1 MITLAAGARAARLS
15 LRRFSLG
22 DVTESSRSTA
32 ASSPRT
38 PSRGTAASSP
48 RTPSRGTAAL
58 IVECLENEGVTH
70 VFGIP
75 GEENIR
81 LVDAIARSSIRYV
94 LARHEQGASFMAEV
108 YGRLTGRAGVC
119 SATLGPGAINL
130 LLGTADATTNS
141 TPLIALSA
149 QVGMNRSFKESHQG
163 VDLVPMFAPV
173 TKWSALVA
181 TPGAVPEMIRKAFKL
196 AQTERPGA
204 VYLAIP
210 EDVEQAEAQGEPL
223 RVNVPRPDE
232 PSPGQVERAAAL
244 LRAARSPIVL
254 AGHGAARA
262 GAGPALRR
270 FAETLGVPVATTFH
284 GKGVFPDDH
293 PLALGAVGFM
303 RHNYVNFGFDRADL
317 IIAVGYELQEFD
329 PARINPRG
337 DTRIIHLHR
346 FPAEVDAHYDVAV
359 GLHSDIGRS
368 LDALAEAVTPRVK
381 ETAAAPGGAKPSGNR
396 IRALLAAE
404 LARGQRDDRFPLAPA
419 RIVADTR
426 TALRREDIVLVDTG
440 ALKMWM
446 ARLYPTYEPST
457 CLISN
462 GLSTMAWTVPGA
474 IGAKIARPD
483 RRVLVATGDGAF
495 LMNSQEIETALRLG
509 LAFVV
514 LIWVDD
520 AYGLISWKMDLE
532 IGRNVDTRFANPD
545 FVTYAES
552 FGATGYRITS
562 AGELLPALRAALAA
576 NTVSV
581 IACPVDYAANLEL
594 IESLGDLDESL
605 S

>member
-1 MITLAAGARAARLS
+1 
-15 LRRFSLG
+15 
-22 DVTESSRSTA
+22 VTD
-32 ASSPRT
+32 SP
-38 PSRGTAASSP
+38 A
-48 RTPSRGTAAL
+48 GTAAL
-58 IVECLENEGVTH
+58 IVSCLENEGVTH

-81 LVDAIARSSIRYV
+81 LVDAISRSSIRYV

-163 VDLVPMFAPV
+163 VDLVSMFAPV

-210 EDVEQAEAQGEPL
+210 EDVEQAPAQGEPL
-223 RVNVPRPDE
+223 PVNVPRPDE
-232 PSPGQVERAAAL
+232 PSRGQVERAAAL
-244 LRAARSPIVL
+244 LRAAARPIVL

-270 FAETLGVPVATTFH
+270 FAEMLGIPVATTFH
-284 GKGVFPDDH
+284 GKGVFRDDH

-303 RHNYVNFGFDRADL
+303 RRDYVNFGFDRADL
-317 IIAVGYELQEFD
+317 IVAVGYELQEFD
-329 PARINPRG
+329 PARINPDG
-337 DTRIIHLHR
+337 DTKIIHVHR

-359 GLHSDIGRS
+359 GLHSDIGGS
-368 LDALAEAVTPRVK
+368 LDALAGAVGPRP
-381 ETAAAPGGAKPSGNR
+381 AGAVGQV
-396 IRALLAAE
+396 RALLAAE

-426 TALRREDIVLVDTG
+426 AAMRREDIVLVDTG

-446 ARLYPTYEPST
+446 ARLYPTYEPNT

-509 LAFVV
+509 LAFVI

-532 IGRNVDTRFANPD
+532 IGRNVDTRFGNPD
-545 FVTYAES
+545 FVAYAES

-562 AGELLPALRAALAA
+562 ADGLLPALRAALAA
-576 NTVSV
+576 DTVSV

>member
-1 MITLAAGARAARLS
+1 
-15 LRRFSLG
+15 
-22 DVTESSRSTA
+22 VTDSP
-32 ASSPRT
+32 AS
-38 PSRGTAASSP
+38 
-48 RTPSRGTAAL
+48 TAAL
-58 IVECLENEGVTH
+58 IVSCLENEGVTH

-81 LVDAIARSSIRYV
+81 LVDAISRSSIRYV

-303 RHNYVNFGFDRADL
+303 RHDYVNFGFDRADL

-329 PARINPRG
+329 PARINPDG

-368 LDALAEAVTPRVK
+368 LGALAEAVTPRVP
-381 ETAAAPGGAKPSGNR
+381 ETAAAPRGAQPSGNR

-426 TALRREDIVLVDTG
+426 AALRREDIVLVDTG

-446 ARLYPTYEPST
+446 ARLYPTYEPNT

-532 IGRNVDTRFANPD
+532 IGRNVDTKFGNPD
-545 FVTYAES
+545 FVAYAES

-576 NTVSV
+576 DTVSV

>member
-1 MITLAAGARAARLS
+1 MI
-15 LRRFSLG
+15 
-22 DVTESSRSTA
+22 VTEPSRSTA
-32 ASSPRT
+32 D
-38 PSRGTAASSP
+38 
-48 RTPSRGTAAL
+48 L

-81 LVDAIARSSIRYV
+81 LVEAISRSPIRYV
-94 LARHEQGASFMAEV
+94 LTRHEQGASFMAET

-163 VDLVPMFAPV
+163 VDLVSMFAPV
-173 TKWSALVA
+173 SKWSALVA

-210 EDVEQAEAQGEPL
+210 EDVEEMAAPGGLAPL
-223 RVNVPRPDE
+223 AVNVPRTDE
-232 PSPGQVERAAAL
+232 PSRGQIERAAAL
-244 LRAARSPIVL
+244 LRDARAPVVL

-262 GAGPALRR
+262 GAGEALLR

-303 RHNYVNFGFDRADL
+303 RHDYANFGFDRADL
-317 IIAVGYELQEFD
+317 IVAVGYELQEFD
-329 PARINPRG
+329 PVRINPRG
-337 DTRIIHLHR
+337 DTKIIHLHR
-346 FPAEVDAHYDVAV
+346 FPAEVDAHYNVAV
-359 GLHSDIGRS
+359 GLHSEIGHS
-368 LDALAEAVTPRVK
+368 LGALADAAGPR
-381 ETAAAPGGAKPSGNR
+381 TAAPPGQER
-396 IRALLAAE
+396 IRALLASE
-404 LARGQRDDRFPLAPA
+404 LARGQDDERFPLAPA

-426 TALRREDIVLVDTG
+426 AALRRDDIVLVNTG

-446 ARLYPTYEPST
+446 ARLYPTYEPNT

-483 RRVLVATGDGAF
+483 SRVLVATGDGAF
-495 LMNSQEIETALRLG
+495 LMNSQEIETALRLA
-509 LAFVV
+509 LPFVI

-520 AYGLISWKMDLE
+520 AYGLISWKMNLE
-532 IGRNVDTRFANPD
+532 IGRDVDTTFGNPD
-545 FVTYAES
+545 FVAYAES
-552 FGATGYRITS
+552 FGATGYRIRS
-562 AGELLPALRAALAA
+562 AGELLPTLRTALAA
-576 NTVSV
+576 DTVSV
-581 IACPVDYAANLEL
+581 IACPVDYSANLEL
-594 IESLGDLDESL
+594 IESLGELDDSL